1 MTTPPTTPEIILFLG
16 RFHALLVHL
25 PIGFLLLLG
34 VFEVLARFPR
44 LKPLAQARG
53 VMLVLT
59 LVASVF
65 TAGCGLMLARDG
77 GYDAKL
83 LALHQ
88 WTGIAVTVGV
98 FLACLAHWRKLVP
111 VYYVSLAGTLGV
123 LLVASHHGGSLT
135 HGSDYLTE
143 YAPESLRELFGD
155 DTDAPP
161 AKVAA
166 VEQAVVFAQVVQPIL
181 AGKCAGCHNAE
192 KLKGDLRVDSLE
204 AMLKGGESGPAIEKG
219 HSAKS
224 LILTLARL
232 PLTDEDHMPPS
243 GKPQLT
249 EDEIAV
255 LAWWID
261 AGAPADKKV
270 GELKPTPAVTRVV
283 EAMFGAAEPELSPQK
298 IADLQPAIEKLSVEL
313 GIGIAPLSQN
323 EPWLACNASLNKS
336 FGDAELAKL
345 APLKANLRWLDLGGT
360 KVTDAGLAPVSEQ
373 RNLTRLHLERTAIT
387 DAGLACVAKLH
398 NLEYLNLYGTGVTD
412 AGIQQ
417 LRRLA
422 KLRKLYLWQT
432 KVTPEAAKAFAAD
445 LTDKQQIQ
453 RWRQEIE
460 DLKSKV
466 RAATLD
472 INTGA
477 QLAPVPAQAAAAKP
491 VNDKCPVSGKPVD
504 AAKTVIHDGKRIAF
518 CCDKCVACFNQDP
531 KPILA
536 KLNLQATDKK

>member
-1 MTTPPTTPEIILFLG
+1 MTTPPSAPEIILFLG

-34 VFEVLARFPR
+34 VFELLARFPR

-53 VMLVLT
+53 VILVLT
-59 LVASVF
+59 LGASAL

-88 WTGIAVTVGV
+88 WTGIAVAGGV
-98 FLACLAHWRKLVP
+98 LLACLAHWRKLTP
-111 VYYVSLAGTLGV
+111 VYYAALVATLGV

-143 YAPESLRELFGD
+143 YAPEPLRELLGE
-155 DTDAPP
+155 DTVPAP
-161 AKVAA
+161 AKVANVEEA
-166 VEQAVVFAQVVQPIL
+166 VLFTQVVQPIL
-181 AGKCAGCHNAE
+181 KDKCADCHNAD
-192 KLKGDLRVDSLE
+192 KLKGGLRVDSLE
-204 AMLKGGESGPAIEKG
+204 ALLQGSQSGPAIEKG
-219 HSAKS
+219 DSAKS
-224 LILTLARL
+224 RLINYVHL
-232 PLTDEDHMPPS
+232 PVTDDKHMPPA
-243 GKPQLT
+243 GKPQPSA
-249 EDEIAV
+249 DEIAV
-255 LAWWID
+255 LAWWVD
-261 AGAPADKKV
+261 AGAPAGKTV
-270 GELKPTPAVTRVV
+270 AELKPPARVARAL
-283 EAMFGAAEPELSPQK
+283 EAMFGAAEPDLSPQK
-298 IADLQPAIEKLSVEL
+298 LADLQPVIEKLSAEL

-323 EPWLACNASLNKS
+323 EPWLACNAGLNKS
-336 FGDAELAKL
+336 FGDAGLAKL

-412 AGIQQ
+412 AGLQR

-422 KLRKLYLWQT
+422 KLQKLYLWQT
-432 KVTPEAAKAFAAD
+432 KVTSDAAKALAAD

-460 DLKSKV
+460 NLKSKV

-477 QLAPVPAQAAAAKP
+477 QLPPPTAAAKP

-504 AAKTVIHDGKRIAF
+504 PAKTVTHEGKVIGF
-518 CCDKCVACFNQDP
+518 CCDKCVACFKQDP
-531 KPILA
+531 KPIVA
-536 KLNLQATDKK
+536 KLNLQAAAKK